1 MKVKCSFKSHFALQ
15 CLFSFFL
22 EQEGCY
28 RQFVRNVGGTRKFIL
43 YCHHLYQL
51 SGRGDSC
58 LSAAVLGA
66 FEFSSTLEGVDFW
79 TRIHVCWNDFLT
91 LE

>member
-1 MKVKCSFKSHFALQ
+1 MKVKCSFKSRFAFQ

-28 RQFVRNVGGTRKFIL
+28 RQFVRNVGGTRKFNL
-43 YCHHLYQL
+43 YCHYLYQF
-51 SGRGDSC
+51 SSRGDFS
-58 LSAAVLGA
+58 LSSAVLAA
-66 FEFSSTLEGVDFW
+66 FELSSTLEGVDFW
-79 TRIHVCWNDFLT
+79 ARIHVRWNDFLT